1 MAAYGYI
8 VRKFIRY
15 GEVIPEHFN
24 GHEAQTATANGTVAF
39 KSYDSSGVVCAEIT
53 LPDGGSTTAAVTFTL
68 SLPYKFRILPGTQIV
83 PAGTGTTSGNVTY
96 ALGKISAAAVG
107 TSIQTFAVSTST
119 LNTPKLV
126 VTHVHTA
133 DSINPFA
140 TDPESLRI
148 SVTKATGADSAAT
161 QVFLYFVRAD

>member
-24 GHEAQTATANGTVAF
+24 GHQAQAATANATVAF
-39 KSYDSSGVVCAEIT
+39 KSYDASGVVCAEIS
-53 LPDGGSTTAAVTFTL
+53 LPDGGSTTSAVTFTF
-68 SLPYKFRILPGTQIV
+68 SLPYKIRILPGTQIV

-96 ALGKISAAAVG
+96 AVGKISAAAVA
-107 TSIQTFAVSTST
+107 TSIQTFAVSAST

-126 VTHVHTA
+126 ATHVHTA
-133 DSINPFA
+133 DAIDPFA
-140 TDPESLRI
+140 TDVESLRFT
-148 SVTKATGADSAAT
+148 VTKATGADSAAT

>member
-24 GHEAQTATANGTVAF
+24 GHQAQAATANATVAL
-39 KSYDSSGVVCAEIT
+39 KSYDASGVVCAEIT
-53 LPDGGSTTAAVTFTL
+53 LPNVAASTAANTFTF
-68 SLPYKFRILPGTQIV
+68 SLPYKIRVLPGTQIV
-83 PAGTGTTSGNVTY
+83 PAGTGTTAGNVTY
-96 ALGKISAAAVG
+96 AVGKISAAAVA

-126 VTHVHTA
+126 ATHVHTA
-133 DSINPFA
+133 DAINPQA
-140 TDPESLRI
+140 ADAESLRFT
-148 SVTKATGADSAAT
+148 VTKATGADDATT

>member
-24 GHEAQTATANGTVAF
+24 GHQAQSATAGASVAL
-39 KSYDSSGVVCAEIT
+39 KSYDASGVVCAEIS
-53 LPDGGSTTAAVTFTL
+53 LPDGGATTSAVTFTL
-68 SLPYKFRILPGTQIV
+68 SLPYKIRVLPGTQIV
-83 PAGTGTTSGNVTY
+83 PAGTGTTAGNVTY
-96 ALGKISAAAVG
+96 AVGKISAAAVA
-107 TSIQTFAVSTST
+107 TSIQTFTVATAT

-126 VTHVHTA
+126 ATHVHTA
-133 DSINPFA
+133 DAIDPFA
-140 TDPESLRI
+140 TDVEALRFT
-148 SVTKATGADSAAT
+148 VTKATGADNAAT

>member
-1 MAAYGYI
+1 MAAYGWI

-24 GHEAQTATANGTVAF
+24 GHQAQAATAGASVALR
-39 KSYDSSGVVCAEIT
+39 SYDASGVVCAEIT
-53 LPDGGSTTAAVTFTL
+53 LPNVAASTAANTFTL
-68 SLPYKFRILPGTQIV
+68 SLPYKIRVLPGTQIV
-83 PAGTGTTSGNVTY
+83 PAGIGTTAGNVTY
-96 ALGKISAAAVG
+96 AVGKISAAAVA

-126 VTHVHTA
+126 ATHVHTA
-133 DSINPFA
+133 DAIDPFA
-140 TDPESLRI
+140 ADVESLRFT
-148 SVTKATGADSAAT
+148 VTKATGADDATT

>member
-1 MAAYGYI
+1 MAAYGWI
-8 VRKFIRY
+8 VRKFIRD
-15 GEVIPEHFN
+15 GEVTPEKFN
-24 GHEAQTATANGTVAF
+24 GHEAQAATASATVAF
-39 KSYDSSGVVCAEIT
+39 KSYDASGVVCAEIT
-53 LPDGGSTTAAVTFTL
+53 LPDGGSTTSGVPFTI
-68 SLPYKFRILPGTQIV
+68 SLPYKIRVLPGTQIV

-126 VTHVHTA
+126 ATHVHTA
-133 DSINPFA
+133 DTINPFA
-140 TDPESLRI
+140 ADPESLRI

>member
-24 GHEAQTATANGTVAF
+24 GHQAQAATANATVAF
-39 KSYDSSGVVCAEIT
+39 KSYDASGVVCAEIT
-53 LPDGGSTTAAVTFTL
+53 LPNVAASIAANTFTF
-68 SLPYKFRILPGTQIV
+68 SLPYKIRILPGTQIV
-83 PAGTGTTSGNVTY
+83 PAGTGTTAGNVTY
-96 ALGKISAAAVG
+96 AVGKISAGAVA
-107 TSIQTFAVSTST
+107 TSIQTFAVSGAT

-126 VTHVHTA
+126 ATHVHTA
-133 DSINPFA
+133 DDINPLA
-140 TDPESLRI
+140 ADPESLRFT
-148 SVTKATGADSAAT
+148 VTKANGADDATT

>member
-24 GHEAQTATANGTVAF
+24 GHEAQAATANATVAF
-39 KSYDSSGVVCAEIT
+39 KSYDASGVVCAEIS
-53 LPDGGSTTAAVTFTL
+53 LPNVAASTAANTFTL
-68 SLPYKFRILPGTQIV
+68 SLPYKIRVLPGTQIV
-83 PAGTGTTSGNVTY
+83 PAGTGTTAGNVTY
-96 ALGKISAAAVG
+96 AVGKISAAAVA

-126 VTHVHTA
+126 ATHVHAA
-133 DSINPFA
+133 DAINPFA
-140 TDPESLRI
+140 TDVESLRFT
-148 SVTKATGADSAAT
+148 VTKANGADNAAT